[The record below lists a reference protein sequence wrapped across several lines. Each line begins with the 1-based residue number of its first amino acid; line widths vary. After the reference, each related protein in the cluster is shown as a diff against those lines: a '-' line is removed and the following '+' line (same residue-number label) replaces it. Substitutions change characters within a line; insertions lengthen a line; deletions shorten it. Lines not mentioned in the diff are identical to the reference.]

1 MSVLEL
7 LPLLYSEEIE
17 GPIEALPGSFLRN
30 LSESMSSVSCND
42 SSDSESCR
50 DEKAALILKF
60 VAIAAILI
68 AGIIGVAIPLIGKKR
83 RFLRTDTNLFFAAK
97 AFAAGVILA
106 TGFVHM
112 LPDATSALSNPCL
125 PKNPWSKFP
134 FSGFIA
140 MMAALCTLLADFLS
154 TQYYERK
161 HEKQIQAVKVDS
173 VDLPSEAGIVQVPEK
188 EEGSG
193 IHIVGMHAHAAQHRH
208 NHASGQEGCEAHFS
222 EYSDANSHIHSH
234 SHSHSHPHSHG
245 FDDEDESGIRHV
257 VVSQVLE
264 LGIIS
269 HSIIIGLSLGVSQ
282 SPCTIRP
289 LLGALSFH
297 QFFEGFALGGCIS
310 QAKFGNVHSMIMAC
324 FFAVTAPLGVGI
336 GTGVSKFYNPN
347 SPRALVIEGVLD
359 SISAGILVYMAL
371 VDLIAAD
378 FLSKRMRCN
387 TRLQVVSYIA
397 LFLGAGLMASLAAWA

>member
-1 MSVLEL
+1 MSVLEEL
-7 LPLLYSEEIE
+7 IPLISSQEFEKTIE
-17 GPIEALPGSFLRN
+17 NLPGSFLRN
-30 LSESMSSVSCND
+30 LSEPMSTDGCND
-42 SSDSESCR
+42 SPDLESCR
-50 DEKAALILKF
+50 DEKVALILKF
-60 VAIAAILI
+60 VAIATILI
-68 AGIIGVAIPLIGKKR
+68 AGVIGIAIPLIGKKR

-112 LPDATSALSNPCL
+112 LPDATSALTNPCL

-140 MMAALCTLLADFLS
+140 MMAALGTLLADFLS

-173 VDLPSEAGIVQVPEK
+173 VDLASEAGIVQVAGK
-188 EEGSG
+188 DEGGG

-208 NHASGQEGCEAHFS
+208 NHASGQEGCEAHAS

-234 SHSHSHPHSHG
+234 SHSHG

-310 QAKFGNVHSMIMAC
+310 QAKFGSVHSIIMAC

-336 GTGVSKFYNPN
+336 GTGISKFYNAN
-347 SPRALVIEGVLD
+347 SPRALAVEGILD
-359 SISAGILVYMAL
+359 SISAGILIYMAL